1 MAEVGRGVGGDEEVE
16 GPLARSKAWNTTCRG
31 GKEGCV
37 CEGGGAGGGEAGGRP
52 QYCHKHMLQPAA
64 AHLEPLLPNLLL
76 PAWCRFATARLEPL
90 LPNLLQPGAATET

>member
-37 CEGGGAGGGEAGGRP
+37 CEGGGAGGGEA
-52 QYCHKHMLQPAA
+52 
-64 AHLEPLLPNLLL
+64 
-76 PAWCRFATARLEPL
+76 
-90 LPNLLQPGAATET
+90 